1 MSKYLGKI
9 DIKNNYVNFK
19 PYYLYEDGTFTELDR
34 DALKNLLPDSQYEN
48 IWFYSADDGEYLN
61 WSYPQNKFCDHKY
74 CIFDFETNE
83 LEDNMNPSTGERQ
96 WTGYKF
102 NIGKFENRIQFLEDI
117 GIYCFIDKGDISED
131 YRTGNSYLTINTLN
145 MYKGMR
151 VVLEAHDRNDVVLG
165 PFSIEL
171 REEDDKFVIL
181 TKASQ
186 NKYIIPAL
194 IFNEEVEAIT
204 LFQQPYIKIDT
215 ETQKCPG
222 IDVISDNDLFKAFR
236 DTLNTDVYEDGLL
249 NLTDIDEALKSYKD
263 SPLMGIPSEIQNKRL
278 ERLRAILIDEKNLD
292 DNFAEIAETLLLK
305 YGDRQAAKPVL
316 EQLGNNPEFMRRI
329 QRFEIINNNIV
340 KKAEELQNL
349 SEQIEKLQQQKELEE
364 SNAQNNADSIIGQKK
379 EELIN
384 LQSELEIVQQDL
396 CKMKEELGVVK
407 SGSSLQEKMK
417 ELQQDVDYLERRK
430 ARLNEDIEKV
440 GVNLDSLF
448 AKKTE
453 KALELAF
460 DGMLSS
466 KMLQSA
472 AEWENRQLD
481 QNYTFVI
488 DKLKETTSQNLSKE
502 ELIEYL
508 CAQVGKY
515 RPTYEKNAILNMF
528 ICTTQNFLTVFSG
541 DPGTGKTSICNIIAH
556 VLGLTMPKR
565 ELSDVKDGLNPN
577 RYIAISV
584 ERGWTSKRDFVGYYN
599 PITKQ
604 FDRNNSQL
612 YDGLKIMDIEAK
624 GESTDLPFLVLLDE
638 ANLSPME
645 YYWADFM
652 NICDDLTDNS
662 SINLGEN
669 YRFQI
674 PSFLRFLATINN
686 DHTTE
691 ALSPRLIDRAWIIK
705 LPAVKS
711 DTTTMTKLDNF
722 EGIKNIPWSI
732 LYDLFNQK
740 DEDVTQMSGVAK
752 ELYEEILAK
761 LKNAKISIS
770 HRVDRSV
777 RRYWSVAQSV
787 FESEDDT
794 MIDASIVALDYA
806 IAQRILPHIDGN
818 GEDFGKMLNEVSDI
832 CSKQNLRLSAEILND
847 IVQKGNKAMYYY
859 QYFA

>member
-9 DIKNNYVNFK
+9 DIKNNFVNFK
-19 PYYLYEDGTFTELDR
+19 PYYLYEDGAFTELYKD
-34 DALKNLLPDSQYEN
+34 DLKNLLPDSFYEN
-48 IWFYSADDGEYLN
+48 IWFYSVDDGDHLD

-74 CIFDFETNE
+74 CIFDFETDE
-83 LEDNMNPSTGERQ
+83 LENNVNSSTGERQ

-117 GIYCFIDKGDISED
+117 GVYCFIDKGDIPED
-131 YRTGNSYLTINTLN
+131 YRTGRSYLTINTLD

-171 REEDDKFVIL
+171 REEDDKFVVL

-194 IFNEEVEAIT
+194 IFNEDVEAIT
-204 LFQQPYIKIDT
+204 LFKQPYIKIDT
-215 ETQKCPG
+215 EMQKHPG
-222 IDVISDNDLFKAFR
+222 VDVISDQELFKAFC
-236 DTLNTDVYEDGLL
+236 DTLNTDMFENGRL
-249 NLTDIDEALKSYKD
+249 NLTNIDGAIKNYAD
-263 SPLMGIPSEIQNKRL
+263 SLLMGNISPEIQDNRLNKL
-278 ERLRAILIDEKNLD
+278 HTILTDEKNLN
-292 DNFAEIAETLLLK
+292 DNFAEIAGALLLK
-305 YGDRQAAKPVL
+305 YGDKEVSRPVL
-316 EQLGNNPEFMRRI
+316 EQLGNNPEFMRKI
-329 QRFEIINNNIV
+329 QRFEIINKNIN

-349 SEQIEKLQQQKELEE
+349 SVEVEKLRQEKNAEE
-364 SNAQNNADSIIGQKK
+364 TSVQNAIIGQKK
-379 EELIN
+379 EELTN
-384 LQSELEIVQQDL
+384 LQNELEIVQQNL
-396 CKMKEELGVVK
+396 HKRKNELGIVE
-407 SGSSLQEKMK
+407 SSSFLQAKMK

-430 ARLNEDIEKV
+430 IRLNEDIEKV

-481 QNYTFVI
+481 QNYISVI
-488 DKLKETTSQNLSKE
+488 KKLKETTSKNLGKD

-508 CAQVGKY
+508 CTQVGKY
-515 RPTYEKNAILNMF
+515 RPTYGKNAILNMF

-541 DPGTGKTSICNIIAH
+541 DPGTGKTSICNIVAH

-565 ELSDVKDGLNPN
+565 ELSDVKDAFNPN
-577 RYIAISV
+577 RYVTVSV
-584 ERGWTSKRDFVGYYN
+584 ERGWTSKRDFIGYYN

-604 FDRNNSQL
+604 FDRSNSQL
-612 YDGLKIMDIEAK
+612 YDSLKIMDIEAK
-624 GESTDLPFLVLLDE
+624 GESTNLPFLILLDE

-652 NICDDLTDNS
+652 NICDDHTDNS

-705 LPAVKS
+705 LPAVKF
-711 DTTTMTKLDNF
+711 DMTTTTKLDNF
-722 EGIKNIPWSI
+722 DGIKNISWST
-732 LYDLFNQK
+732 LDDLFNPR
-740 DEDVTQMSGVAK
+740 DEEIVQISGVAK

-761 LKNAKISIS
+761 FKGAKISIS
-770 HRVDRSV
+770 HRVDTSV

-787 FESEDDT
+787 FESEDDI

-818 GEDFGKMLNEVSDI
+818 GEDFGKMLIEVSDI

-847 IVQKGNKAMYYY
+847 IVQKGYKAMHYY